1 MERRWR
7 EGVLTLLLF
16 SYIGKIVISPK
27 ANAKA
32 KAAELAHVKG
42 QGLWEG
48 GDWAGLRGIRGR
60 RSLRPRSLK
69 NSSTSQTM
77 VRYLLL
83 MHTELITNY

>member
-16 SYIGKIVISPK
+16 SYIGKIVVSPK

-48 GDWAGLRGIRGR
+48 AIGRGYEGFAAGAA
-60 RSLRPRSLK
+60 
-69 NSSTSQTM
+69 
-77 VRYLLL
+77 
-83 MHTELITNY
+83 